1 MSKYHFMKPHCP
13 SVLLISQL
21 IKVGC
26 PRKNCDVISRF
37 SDAGQNAMTNFQ
49 SFKLRAF
56 PDVAIRVWEFVSSAL
71 RFIFLFMR
79 FACSVSICIGS
90 PFIRPATAFMGPTLG
105 HLSSCEVAQYWLL
118 GFHINLLLKI
128 ICDFL
133 PWTTHFQGLTFF
145 AIAAIAFL
153 ITLLRLWQQIDRH
166 LCDTK
171 IRSKIHHPNLKRVNP
186 LLEFYLCVYS
196 IALHGGERNLPSTG
210 TQYLP
215 ITDPAHLHE
224 CYLVLHN
231 AHWTC
236 TM

>member
-1 MSKYHFMKPHCP
+1 
-13 SVLLISQL
+13 
-21 IKVGC
+21 
-26 PRKNCDVISRF
+26 
-37 SDAGQNAMTNFQ
+37 
-49 SFKLRAF
+49 
-56 PDVAIRVWEFVSSAL
+56 
-71 RFIFLFMR
+71 MR

-90 PFIRPATAFMGPTLG
+90 PFIRPATAFMGPTSG

-118 GFHINLLLKI
+118 GFHINRILMI

-186 LLEFYLCVYS
+186 LLEFYLCMYTIHC
-196 IALHGGERNLPSTG
+196 IALHCMEARGTFLPLARN
-210 TQYLP
+210 
-215 ITDPAHLHE
+215 
-224 CYLVLHN
+224 
-231 AHWTC
+231 TC
-236 TM
+236 LLQTLLICMSAI